1 MIKLANGLVSPRPE
15 IKMNQKFIVVDGKTY
30 KSVDEM
36 PEDVRKN
43 YESAMRALDKNQNGI
58 PDMLENMNPFADKN
72 QDGMANVFED
82 LVSFQGSTS
91 NVISTTKITMNG
103 QVFDSLDQL
112 PPDVRA
118 KYEQA
123 LGAMDANKN
132 GIPDFVE
139 GMLGSAN
146 QTNNVATDFGTASP
160 PLASRQPTPVDSAI
174 EPESSRGWMLALA
187 GIILVGLCLVL
198 AVAGIWYFYLR

>member
-1 MIKLANGLVSPRPE
+1 
-15 IKMNQKFIVVDGKTY
+15 MNQKFIVIDGKTY

-43 YESAMRALDKNQNGI
+43 YESAMQNLDNNQNGT
-58 PDMLENMNPFADKN
+58 PDAFEGLSSFQSVA
-72 QDGMANVFED
+72 ANVIN
-82 LVSFQGSTS
+82 SS
-91 NVISTTKITMNG
+91 KIIVNG

-112 PPDVRA
+112 PPEIRA

-139 GMLGSAN
+139 GMLGTSN
-146 QTNNVATDFGTASP
+146 QTNPVVTSFGTVVPPHHSKPIPAS
-160 PLASRQPTPVDSAI
+160 STI
-174 EPESSRGWMLALA
+174 EPESSGGWMLALTVVLLIGMCIVGAA
-187 GIILVGLCLVL
+187 GV
-198 AVAGIWYFYLR
+198 WYFFLR